1 MFIIN
6 SAGFHTLRT
15 SHNSLMSKFDYIIA
29 GAGCAGLS
37 LAFYMSISKAENLK
51 NKKILLI
58 DKVQKTTNDRT
69 WSFWKDNN
77 LPFEFEEIIHKKW
90 GNIYFF
96 GEDFSDKINIS
107 PYNYNT
113 IRSIDFYDFTKKII
127 SQNSDIQVVYEEI
140 QEIGEMDLEGNSYA
154 FVRTNTPTGT
164 HTYKADFVFNS
175 TNLFYETEKKAGYHY
190 FLQHFKGWF
199 VETKTDF
206 FDEKTAH
213 FMDFR
218 VPQMPKEA
226 RFCYILPFSPTK
238 ALIEFTVFSENL
250 LEQNNENNSN
260 NEYDTQLKNYIE
272 NIIQLSD
279 YKIVE
284 EEFGVIPMYDFAH
297 KKQIGNRIINIG
309 TTGGQVKASTGYA
322 FLRIQ
327 ARTKAIIKALS
338 MTGKP
343 FYKENNAKK
352 YQLYDS
358 ALLHV
363 MANQKDN
370 NGLSMKK
377 IFTILFEKL
386 PIQGLFR
393 FLDEKTNILEDIK
406 LMSKVPSMPFIRA
419 ILENFWKQKL

>member
-1 MFIIN
+1 
-6 SAGFHTLRT
+6 
-15 SHNSLMSKFDYIIA
+15 MSKFDYIIA

-37 LAFYMSISKAENLK
+37 LAFYISLSKAENLK

-69 WSFWKDNN
+69 WSFWKDKNI
-77 LPFEFEEIIHKKW
+77 PFEFEEIIYKKW
-90 GNIYFF
+90 ENIYFF
-96 GEDFSDKINIS
+96 GENFSDKINIS

-113 IRSIDFYDFTKKII
+113 IRAIDFYDFTKKII
-127 SQNSDIQVVYEEI
+127 SQNPNIQIVYEEI
-140 QEIGEMDLEGNSYA
+140 KEIGETDLKENSCA
-154 FVRTNTPTGT
+154 FVRINTQTGT
-164 HTYKADFVFNS
+164 QTYEADFVFNS

-190 FLQHFKGWF
+190 FLQHFKGF
-199 VETKTDF
+199 IVETKTDF

-250 LEQNNENNSN
+250 LEQNNNDINSN
-260 NEYDTQLKNYIE
+260 NEYDNQLKNYIE
-272 NIIQLSD
+272 NIIQLFD

-284 EEFGVIPMYDFAH
+284 EEFGVIPMYDFVH

-327 ARTKAIIKALS
+327 ARTKAIANALS
-338 MTGKP
+338 LTGKP
-343 FYKENNAKK
+343 FYKEKSTRK
-352 YQLYDS
+352 YQFYDS
-358 ALLHV
+358 ALLNV
-363 MANQKDN
+363 MANDKGKNSDN
-370 NGLSMKK
+370 LSMKK
-377 IFTILFEKL
+377 IFTVLFEKL
-386 PIQGLFR
+386 PITGLFR
-393 FLDEKTNILEDIK
+393 FLDEKSSLWEDIK
-406 LMSKVPSMPFIRA
+406 LMSKVPTMPFMRA
-419 ILENFWKQKL
+419 IWNNFWKQKS